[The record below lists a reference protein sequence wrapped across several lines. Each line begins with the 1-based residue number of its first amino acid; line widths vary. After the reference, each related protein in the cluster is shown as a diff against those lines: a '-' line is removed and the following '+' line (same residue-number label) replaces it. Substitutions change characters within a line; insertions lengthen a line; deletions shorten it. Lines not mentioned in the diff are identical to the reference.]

1 MTEKEAR
8 KLIKRHIQ
16 RRGNESVELTPKLVR
31 YWWNLLNVAVF
42 KGTLN
47 PAKRIKLFAYKNVHA
62 WAIPEK
68 KQQISLAIQPEFI
81 SRTLF
86 LSILVHEMVHA
97 WEYQTHNTIDHGK
110 HFLSWAPKILSATTL
125 ILKQEIDENDFR
137 H

>member
-8 KLIKRHIQ
+8 KLIKKHIL
-16 RRGNESVELTPKLVR
+16 RRGNEPVKLTSKLVR
-31 YWWNLLNVAVF
+31 YWWNLLNIAVF
-42 KGTLN
+42 KGTLKSL
-47 PAKRIKLFAYKNVHA
+47 KRIKLFAYKNVHA

-97 WEYQTHNTIDHGK
+97 WEYQQHGTIDHGE
-110 HFLSWAPKILSATTL
+110 HFLSWASKILSATTL
-125 ILKQEIDENDFR
+125 ILKQTIDEDDFR